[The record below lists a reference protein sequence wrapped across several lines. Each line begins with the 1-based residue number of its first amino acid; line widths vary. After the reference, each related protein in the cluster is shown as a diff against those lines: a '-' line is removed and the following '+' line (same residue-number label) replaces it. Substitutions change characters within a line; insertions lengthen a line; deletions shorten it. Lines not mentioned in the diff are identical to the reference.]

1 MKLDVLISLRS
12 GQENEWNLGSC
23 VWVEQ
28 HAGNSPA
35 APIKAGG
42 EAHSIYDSIQLSVH
56 LFGSEHV
63 PSIVSGVPITLK
75 ELKTGSISA
84 FGKLLL
90 QTRR

>member
-1 MKLDVLISLRS
+1 MEFRFLC
-12 GQENEWNLGSC
+12 LGGAAR
-23 VWVEQ
+23 WKQ
-28 HAGNSPA
+28 PA

-75 ELKTGSISA
+75 ELKTAASQPLGSFSYRH
-84 FGKLLL
+84 GDKVNVSKHLTLSL
-90 QTRR
+90 PV

>member
-1 MKLDVLISLRS
+1 MEFRFLC
-12 GQENEWNLGSC
+12 LGGAAR
-23 VWVEQ
+23 WKQ
-28 HAGNSPA
+28 PA

>member
-1 MKLDVLISLRS
+1 MS
-12 GQENEWNLGSC
+12 
-23 VWVEQ
+23 
-28 HAGNSPA
+28 GNSPA